1 MMRFQ
6 FHKYWH
12 DLLMPVL
19 RQDRPPTVPQAIV
32 LQDQQ
37 VLLVKRDNPRFWE
50 LPGGGM
56 GPGETPEATVV
67 REVQEETGVQ
77 VEIIELLGW
86 YERTGFRAHLSP
98 VYVCRP
104 QSGPPQVQDIDT
116 VQVRYFPLH
125 RLPRGLCP
133 WYRSILQR
141 DLLSPHPRPL
151 RQTQHLGLRTVVHC
165 IGLDLVSRL
174 GLCS

>member
-6 FHKYWH
+6 IHKYWH

-32 LQDQQ
+32 LQGQQ

-56 GPGETPEATVV
+56 APGESAEETVV
-67 REVQEETGVQ
+67 REVQEETGVR
-77 VEIIELLGW
+77 VEIVELLGW
-86 YERTGFRAHLSP
+86 YERTGFRAHRAP

-104 QSGPPQVQDIDT
+104 YNSQPPPQDDDT
-116 VQVRYFPLH
+116 VQVQYFPLH
-125 RLPRGLCP
+125 ALPRGLCP
-133 WYRSILQR
+133 WYRVILER
-141 DLLSPHPRPL
+141 DLFSPQPRPVQ
-151 RQTQHLGLRTVVHC
+151 RTQHLGLRMVLYC
-165 IGLDLVSRL
+165 LGLDLASRL
-174 GLCS
+174 GLL